1 MPLLTDF
8 AVADRGLV
16 AFDRDLTPAQR
27 RDCLATDFARFV
39 ACLYETQG
47 APMMAAGVALER
59 WPSML
64 GKPYFEKAA
73 IDPGMTTAGNWAS
86 PLSAVRGIAD
96 AFVSLSRQASILGQI
111 PQLRTVPFNVS
122 IAVQVSGAAYAWVG
136 QGLPKPASPI
146 SFSSVTI
153 PPSKAIGLI
162 AVSAELL
169 KLTSPASAAT
179 LRDELVAGLAAFL
192 DVQFLDPAVAPVA
205 DVSPGSIT
213 NGVTAIP
220 STGDPVKDLRA
231 LASAMSGAASLA
243 LVLSPANA
251 LTMSAS
257 GALRD
262 VRTTILTTPAAAD
275 NIIAVD
281 GSRILV
287 ADDGGITL
295 DVSRHATVQMD
306 TAPANPPTPLTNLW
320 QQNLVGLKVERF
332 IGWKRAALTAVA
344 YVSGATYDGA

>member
-1 MPLLTDF
+1 
-8 AVADRGLV
+8 LV

-39 ACLYETQG
+39 ACLYETEG
-47 APMMAAGVALER
+47 APMMAAGLALER
-59 WPSML
+59 WPQML

-73 IDPGMTTAGNWAS
+73 TDAGSTLGGNWAA
-86 PLSAVRGIAD
+86 PLGSIRGIAD
-96 AFVSLSRQASILGQI
+96 AFVGLSRQASILGQI
-111 PQLRTVPFNVS
+111 PQLRNVPFNTG
-122 IAVQVSGAAYAWVG
+122 IAVQVTPASYAWAG
-136 QGLPKPASPI
+136 QGLPKPVSAMG
-146 SFSSVTI
+146 FSSVSI
-153 PPSKAIGLI
+153 PPSKAVGLVV
-162 AVSAELL
+162 VSAELL

-192 DVQFLDPAVAPVA
+192 DEQFLDPAVAAVA

-220 STGDPVKDLRA
+220 STGDPVQDLRA

-243 LVLSPANA
+243 LILSPANA
-251 LTMSAS
+251 LTMAAS

-262 VRTTILTTPAAAD
+262 VRTTILTTPAAGD
-275 NIIAVD
+275 NLILVD

-306 TAPANPPTPLTNLW
+306 SAPANPPTPLTNLW
-320 QQNLVGLKVERF
+320 QQNLVGLRAERF
-332 IGWKRAALTAVA
+332 ISWKRATDDAVA
-344 YVSGATYDGA
+344 YVSGATYAGA